1 MPKKKTASSEPD
13 PQAVQALVAAA
24 RAAATQ
30 AYSPYSKVRVG
41 AALLA
46 EDGSLF
52 IGCNVENAS
61 YGLTICA
68 ERVAVANAVAAG
80 VQRFRAIAIAT
91 NQPRVVMP
99 CGACRQVL
107 MEFAPGLRLY
117 VAGPKNEVVTTTLE
131 DLLPAAFLPRHLR
144 K

>member
-1 MPKKKTASSEPD
+1 MRKKTTSGSKPT
-13 PQAVQALVAAA
+13 PPAVQALVAAA

-30 AYSPYSKVRVG
+30 AYSPYSKVCVG

-46 EDGSLF
+46 EDGSLY

-68 ERVAVANAVAAG
+68 ERVAIGNAVAAG
-80 VQRFRAIAIAT
+80 ARRFRALAIAT

-107 MEFAPGLRLY
+107 MEFAPDLELH
-117 VAGPKNEVVTTTLE
+117 VAGPGKERVTTTLA
-131 DLLPAAFLPRHLR
+131 DLLPAAFLPKHLR
-144 K
+144 